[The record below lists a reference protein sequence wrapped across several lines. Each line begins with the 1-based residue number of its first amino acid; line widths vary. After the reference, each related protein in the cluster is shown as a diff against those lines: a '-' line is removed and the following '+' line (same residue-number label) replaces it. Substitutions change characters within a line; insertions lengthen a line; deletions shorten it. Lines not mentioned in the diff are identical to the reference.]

1 MSRSALSPARCE
13 IIFGPAVFIPQIHC
27 GCAHQSENDYT
38 QICPT
43 QHFFPIPRM
52 ILPCPRDIARYMHVH
67 ITLWPVAR
75 NMFLFTRAA
84 ARAIQ
89 PNLNN
94 DHIARS
100 LRMSIAGQYR
110 GTGHQCARARVVQQR
125 PLRAVYTASQQ
136 LNCAAYC
143 AQYAGVHVACNVPRS
158 FTAT

>member
-1 MSRSALSPARCE
+1 MPTGYCALYARTHH
-13 IIFGPAVFIPQIHC
+13 VVTS
-27 GCAHQSENDYT
+27 CAK
-38 QICPT
+38 
-43 QHFFPIPRM
+43 
-52 ILPCPRDIARYMHVH
+52 HV
-67 ITLWPVAR
+67 
-75 NMFLFTRAA
+75 LFTHAA

-94 DHIARS
+94 DHIAHS